1 MKNTILVAGATG
13 NLGDRIVSEL
23 LKKEVN
29 VRAIVRKQTDPKKIT
44 ALEKQG
50 VEVVKAN
57 LDDKAEVKDAS
68 KNISCLVS
76 ALQGLKDVIVDT
88 QTVLLE
94 AAVAAG
100 VPRFIPSDF
109 SVDFTKIPYGMN
121 RNFDLRKEFL
131 EKLDKA
137 PIAGTSIFNGAFA
150 ELLSYNIPLL
160 DFKKGQVGYW
170 ENADWR
176 IDFTTMD
183 NTAAYTAAVAVDE
196 DSPEILRI
204 ASFQISAIELA
215 TLAGQIK
222 NKTLEIVRLGDLT
235 ELADK
240 NKQDRLDHPEG
251 EKELYSFWQQN
262 QYTHSMFSVNHE
274 KLDNSRYPELEW
286 STPGEVLQQTR

>member
-1 MKNTILVAGATG
+1 MKNTILIAGATG
-13 NLGDRIVSEL
+13 NLGGKIVTAL
-23 LKKEVN
+23 LEKEVN
-29 VRAIVRKQTDPKKIT
+29 VRAIVRKETDRKKIV

-50 VEVVKAN
+50 VEVIEAN
-57 LDDKAEVKDAS
+57 LDSLAQVKDAC
-68 KNISCLVS
+68 KNVSCLVS

-88 QTVLLE
+88 QSVLLE

-100 VPRFIPSDF
+100 VPRFIPSDY
-109 SVDFTKIPYGMN
+109 SVDFTQLPYGIN

-160 DFKKGQVGYW
+160 DFKKDQVCYW

-196 DSPEILRI
+196 EAPEILRI

-222 NKTLEIVRLGDLT
+222 NKTFDVVRLGDLT

-251 EKELYSFWQQN
+251 EKELYPFWQQN
-262 QYTHSMFSVNHE
+262 QYTYSMFSVNHE
-274 KLDNSRYPELEW
+274 KLDNTRYPELSW
-286 STPGEVLQQTR
+286 TTPGEVLQQI